1 MFVRHTHASV
11 LGACALLVA
20 SAALLL
26 TGGCATRRGSPSP
39 GAKQIRIAAIVFQ
52 EDQFF
57 RLVLFGMRQAARE
70 AGITLLEANSQN
82 KPEKEIELVNT
93 YAAQG
98 VDAICISPL
107 SQKGSVA
114 ALKQAKQ
121 KGVVIIADNTPVEG
135 DVQSSYIECNA
146 FNLGEQTGKAARAYI
161 QHTLGGNAN
170 LAIVAF
176 DSEVPEQSKARTQ
189 GFLKQVSDLPGVH
202 VVAKQDAWLPE
213 QAVRVVTDILT
224 AHPEVNVIWAAN
236 EGGTIGAV
244 MAVKNAGKAGKV
256 AVFGTDSSEQLLDF
270 LLSPDNILQAITS
283 QRPVEVGKLAV
294 QYALKVLRKEPV
306 PKVVSMQ
313 GILLTR
319 KDPDGVRAFQKQLQ
333 EWIASGSR

>member
-1 MFVRHTHASV
+1 MFAGYTHSTAARVTAQLLAAALIVTS
-11 LGACALLVA
+11 ACAPR
-20 SAALLL
+20 S
-26 TGGCATRRGSPSP
+26 GPSPSSTRR
-39 GAKQIRIAAIVFQ
+39 IRIAGIVFQ

-70 AGITLLEANSQN
+70 AGVELLEANSQN

-107 SQKGSVA
+107 SQRGSVA

-146 FNLGEQTGKAARAYI
+146 GNLGEQTGKAARSYI
-161 QHTLGGNAN
+161 QQTLGGKAN
-170 LAIVAF
+170 LAIIAF

-189 GFLKQVSDLPGVH
+189 GFLKQVADLPGVRI
-202 VVAKQDAWLPE
+202 VAKQDAWLPE

-224 AHPEVNVIWAAN
+224 AHPEINLIWAAN

-244 MAVKNAGKAGKV
+244 MAVKNAGKAGKI
-256 AVFGTDSSEQLLDF
+256 AVFGTDASEQLLDF

-283 QRPVEVGKLAV
+283 QRPVEVGRLAV

-306 PKVVSMQ
+306 PKIVSME

-319 KDPDGVRAFQKQLQ
+319 KDPAGVTAFRTQLQ
-333 EWIASGSR
+333 KWIASGSR